1 MSDNNEEKD
10 ALLSNDNDDI
20 ENKQHSD
27 DDDKQDDPTTK
38 PHFGNC
44 IVLTLDLF
52 NSLSLL
58 VGGLLLAISIYIKQM
73 WDKGI
78 SGEDI
83 FSHFFRGVGI
93 FLCLVSLAGFISVRL
108 VNDTPIVDGKNDNT
122 DPDVIYNYTISSRQR
137 SQKLKRHLRRLIY
150 IVYIIILMISI
161 VAQFFLS
168 GILLVFLDSIS
179 KQYLTPRLS
188 SPSLEMQHQM
198 QQQQPQQH
206 YSPMMK
212 ISSNLLFMEVDEK
225 KEKEE
230 KNLMMMMMGG
240 KGGGKRTVLHHNSK
254 IQINLINTEDPK
266 TENQL
271 RDKFDRWS
279 KCTYTKCC
287 EWKKFQ
293 YNMNVKCESKLDNDG
308 NNKNKNKKKNDKDKD
323 EKTNLP
329 MMCKGWPVTKDVCSS
344 GIKKFQK
351 QSATIIEHYIQPLI
365 TFVMF
370 NAFLQLIVM
379 VLAILEMCTIY
390 AQYKN
395 HMRLSLN

>member
-10 ALLSNDNDDI
+10 ALLGNDNDDI

-27 DDDKQDDPTTK
+27 DDDNQDDPTTK

-108 VNDTPIVDGKNDNT
+108 VNDTPNVDGKNDNT

-198 QQQQPQQH
+198 QQQQQPQQQH

-225 KEKEE
+225 K
-230 KNLMMMMMGG
+230 
-240 KGGGKRTVLHHNSK
+240 V
-254 IQINLINTEDPK
+254 QINLINNEDPK

-308 NNKNKNKKKNDKDKD
+308 NNKNKNKKKNDKD